1 MKAYER
7 MLKYIVVRTPSDGE
21 SGTTPSSA
29 CQFEL
34 AKMLVEELKELGVE
48 NAAVDEQCFVY
59 GIIPATPGYEEKTK
73 IGFIAHMDTVS
84 DFCDHEIKPV
94 LTENYN
100 GEDLVLGDSG
110 RVLSVK
116 DFPHLPSLKGRT
128 LITSDGTTILGVD
141 DKAGI
146 AEIMTLIERLR
157 DEEIPHGQISV
168 AFRPDEEVGTG
179 ASHFDI
185 ERFGAEYAYT
195 LDGDGEGEIQYENF
209 NACEATFEVNGFNV
223 HPGGSKDVMINAVL
237 LATQINQ
244 MLPGCET
251 PRDTSGYEGFYHLCS
266 LSGDVAYAKAQYI
279 VRDHDLNSFE
289 ARKKT
294 LCHIE
299 KIMNEKWGEGTVKLT
314 IRDEYRNMSS
324 IIADCM
330 HLIDN
335 AREACKNA
343 NVTEDISPIRGG
355 TDGSQLSY
363 RGLPCPNLGT
373 GGHGY
378 HGPYEHAT
386 VEGMDKA
393 TDMIVELVKIYAR

>member
-29 CQFEL
+29 CQFDL

-168 AFRPDEEVGTG
+168 AFTPDEEVGTG

-195 LDGDGEGEIQYENF
+195 LD
-209 NACEATFEVNGFNV
+209 
-223 HPGGSKDVMINAVL
+223 
-237 LATQINQ
+237 
-244 MLPGCET
+244 
-251 PRDTSGYEGFYHLCS
+251 
-266 LSGDVAYAKAQYI
+266 
-279 VRDHDLNSFE
+279 
-289 ARKKT
+289 RKS
-294 LCHIE
+294 
-299 KIMNEKWGEGTVKLT
+299 V
-314 IRDEYRNMSS
+314 
-324 IIADCM
+324 
-330 HLIDN
+330 
-335 AREACKNA
+335 
-343 NVTEDISPIRGG
+343 V
-355 TDGSQLSY
+355 
-363 RGLPCPNLGT
+363 
-373 GGHGY
+373 
-378 HGPYEHAT
+378 
-386 VEGMDKA
+386 
-393 TDMIVELVKIYAR
+393 